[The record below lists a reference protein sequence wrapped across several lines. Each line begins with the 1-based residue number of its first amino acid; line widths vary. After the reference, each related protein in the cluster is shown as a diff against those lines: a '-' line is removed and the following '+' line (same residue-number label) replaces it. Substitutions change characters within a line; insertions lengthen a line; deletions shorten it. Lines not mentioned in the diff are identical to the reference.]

1 MLELHL
7 QKYFFMDKIELSR
20 VEGDF
25 GFEAKDANG
34 HVVKIDSKPE
44 SGGVNFGVRPM
55 QLLLMGLGGCSGID
69 IVSILKKQRQTVE
82 GFDMKI
88 EGEREAGV
96 EPSLWKTVNII
107 FELKGNIDID
117 KARRACA
124 LSMDKY
130 CSVAET
136 IRRAGCKINWDVK
149 VLETVQP

>member
-1 MLELHL
+1 MVE
-7 QKYFFMDKIELSR
+7 IELTR

-34 HVVKIDSKPE
+34 HVVRLDSNPE

-96 EPSLWKTVNII
+96 EPSLWKTVHIV
-107 FELKGNIDID
+107 FELKGDID
-117 KARRACA
+117 LDKAKRACA

-136 IRRAGCKINWDVK
+136 IRRAGCDITWDVK
-149 VLETVQP
+149 VLETVSK